1 MILFHSQR
9 EASTNLRPPQAHV
22 GLHMLPTEGTGC
34 PCCLLLSWMKAEQK
48 SWDALQVCHPE
59 LWQVPTAHMG
69 PRFAPPHH
77 GAVPKRI
84 NTPIWIRIAPLWNHA
99 STDQLWRRMVAAN
112 PKPGEGYQRG
122 AAACQRYQIAPGAFL
137 PPSCL
142 LTSLLMPSA
151 DALCCARAPD
161 HDRGCFGTHRKGWR
175 LPGHWQEGDELARGS
190 SPALWELGSLLTFT
204 RDDFTFGC
212 STQNQDTT
220 TCKAKL
226 CMSPSQTYKICPAKM
241 CPSITWQSRRGL
253 SKLCASRDEL
263 IPLGNHA
270 PHGTRGFL
278 RSFATQAI
286 AGFSDPVAPS
296 GTGRSDGEG
305 LRGTRDTASREGAVP
320 ASLRGAGGRGQWRN
334 PIWQSL

>member
-1 MILFHSQR
+1 MEPCKHR
-9 EASTNLRPPQAHV
+9 STLERDGCCQPQARR
-22 GLHMLPTEGTGC
+22 GLLKRSRCLPKVPDCTWSF
-34 PCCLLLSWMKAEQK
+34 LSSK
-48 SWDALQVCHPE
+48 L
-59 LWQVPTAHMG
+59 
-69 PRFAPPHH
+69 
-77 GAVPKRI
+77 
-84 NTPIWIRIAPLWNHA
+84 PL
-99 STDQLWRRMVAAN
+99 D
-112 PKPGEGYQRG
+112 
-122 AAACQRYQIAPGAFL
+122 I
-137 PPSCL
+137 
-142 LTSLLMPSA
+142 SA

-161 HDRGCFGTHRKGWR
+161 HDRGCFGTHGKGWR

-278 RSFATQAI
+278 RSLATQAI